1 MDEGA
6 YVRINSRRIP
16 ALLQLDPVFG
26 AKRSG
31 GNGVTNE
38 SRVAEESL
46 PGAEVLGEL
55 DWR

>member
-1 MDEGA
+1 MDEAA